1 MVSYDWWMVVFIGIY
16 QRHLFLF
23 YLLFFFFGHSQQL
36 ANTINCEKK
45 KNSIHVDSCLDR
57 IFMLLVIVIT
67 QGHVNPNTIC
77 LLNRLCE
84 SCRVNLFN
92 KHPM

>member
-1 MVSYDWWMVVFIGIY
+1 MTSYGWRIVVFIGIY
-16 QRHLFLF
+16 QCHLFLI
-23 YLLFFFFGHSQQL
+23 FFFIFCHSQQL
-36 ANTINCEKK
+36 ADTINCEKK
-45 KNSIHVDSCLDR
+45 NSTHIDSCLDR

-67 QGHVNPNTIC
+67 QGHVNPNTIS

-92 KHPM
+92 KHAV

>member
-1 MVSYDWWMVVFIGIY
+1 MTPLFIFFT
-16 QRHLFLF
+16 FLF
-23 YLLFFFFGHSQQL
+23 FCHSQQV
-36 ANTINCEKK
+36 ANTINCGKK
-45 KNSIHVDSCLDR
+45 KSIHIDSCLDR

-67 QGHVNPNTIC
+67 EGHVNPNTIC

-92 KHPM
+92 KHTVHV